1 MSLPSHVPFLFSSF
15 VDEFSVVGVHECSLI
30 KCSFWS
36 FFVSNGL
43 SVHSNGHNKFALVVF
58 EELRGVSPAG
68 FFQHDVTE
76 YVILVLTNFSAHRH
90 IQKDNLTAW
99 KFLPDYLY
107 LCKIFLSRLA
117 HLLMNLQ
124 Q

>member
-1 MSLPSHVPFLFSSF
+1 MSVLLSNVPFGQFLFQMAYQYIQMDTINSHWWYLKNF
-15 VDEFSVVGVHECSLI
+15 MEFLQQ
-30 KCSFWS
+30 
-36 FFVSNGL
+36 
-43 SVHSNGHNKFALVVF
+43 
-58 EELRGVSPAG
+58 G

-76 YVILVLTNFSAHRH
+76 YVILVLTNFSTHRH